1 MVKESTPEQQR
12 LMQQAGDII
21 FDLVGVTR
29 EFGLFSTL
37 RKMSSVVF
45 SFIIYNC
52 YNLNISWVFIPK

>member
-37 RKMSSVVF
+37 RANILFCLKM
-45 SFIIYNC
+45 
-52 YNLNISWVFIPK
+52 